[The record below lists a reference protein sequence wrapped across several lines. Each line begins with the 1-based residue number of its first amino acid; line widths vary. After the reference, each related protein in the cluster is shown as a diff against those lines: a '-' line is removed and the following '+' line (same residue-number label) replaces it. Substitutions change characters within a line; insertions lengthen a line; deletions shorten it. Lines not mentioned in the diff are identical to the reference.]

1 MTAMED
7 LPPYLAAP
15 DATLRTVTELID
27 RNAQGIALICDSERH
42 LIGTITDGD
51 LRRAILSGTSPEE
64 PVRALLERKARED
77 KMYPA
82 PITAL
87 AGTSPGDLI
96 HLMNERSIRHLPIID
111 ADRRVVGLALLSE
124 LVREY
129 ELPLR
134 AVVMAGGLG
143 TRLRP
148 LTERTP
154 KPMLPVGGR
163 PILEHIL
170 EQLRAS
176 GINRVNVTT
185 HFHPDVITEHFGDGR
200 DFGVDLTY
208 VPEDEPLG
216 TAGGLGQLFPED
228 QPLLVM
234 NGDILTGVDFRA
246 MLDFHREHAAEMT
259 LAVREE
265 EIQLP
270 FGVVETRDFHV
281 ARIDEKPSIRRFV
294 NAGIYL
300 FEPSVR
306 TYIPAGEAMDIPH
319 LVECLIVDGR
329 RVVSFPVHEY
339 WLDVGQ
345 PHTYEQAERDY
356 EAGKIRR

>member
-1 MTAMED
+1 MTAMDD
-7 LPPYLAAP
+7 LDPYLAAP
-15 DATLRTVTELID
+15 DASLRAVTELID

-51 LRRAILSGTSPEE
+51 VRRAILSGTSSEE

-82 PITAL
+82 PITARP
-87 AGTSPGDLI
+87 GTSPGELI
-96 HLMNERSIRHLPIID
+96 QLMNERSIRHVPIVD
-111 ADRRVVGLALLSE
+111 AERRVVALALLSE
-124 LVREY
+124 LVRDY

-148 LTERTP
+148 LTERMP

-170 EQLRAS
+170 DQLRAS

-185 HFHPDVITEHFGDGR
+185 HYHRDVITEHFGNGR
-200 DFGVDLTY
+200 EFGVDLTY

-228 QPLLVM
+228 EPLLVM

-246 MLDFHREHAAEMT
+246 MLDFHREHEAEMT

-265 EIQLP
+265 EFQLP
-270 FGVVETRDFHV
+270 FGVVETHDVHV
-281 ARIDEKPSIRRFV
+281 TGIDEKPSIRRFV

-300 FEPSVR
+300 LEPTVR
-306 TYIPAGEAMDIPH
+306 TYIPAGEAMDIPQ
-319 LVECLIVDGR
+319 LVECLIADGR

-345 PHTYEQAERDY
+345 HHTYEQAERDY

>member
-1 MTAMED
+1 MTAMDD
-7 LPPYLAAP
+7 LEPYLAAP
-15 DATLRTVTELID
+15 DASLRAVTELID
-27 RNAQGIALICDSERH
+27 RNAQGIALICDRERH

-51 LRRAILSGTSPEE
+51 VRRAILSGTSSEQ
-64 PVRALLERKARED
+64 PVRALLERKVRED
-77 KMYPA
+77 EMYPV
-82 PITAL
+82 PITAGP
-87 AGTSPGDLI
+87 GTSPGELI
-96 HLMNERSIRHLPIID
+96 RLMNERSIRHLPIVD
-111 ADRRVVGLALLSE
+111 ADRRVLGLALLSE
-124 LVREY
+124 LVRDY

-170 EQLRAS
+170 DQLRAS

-185 HFHPDVITEHFGDGR
+185 HFHPDVITAHFGDGR
-200 DFGVDLTY
+200 EFGVELTY
-208 VPEDEPLG
+208 VPENEPLG
-216 TAGGLGQLFPED
+216 TAGGLGQLFRDDE
-228 QPLLVM
+228 PLLVM

-246 MLDFHREHAAEMT
+246 MLDFHREHEAEMT

-265 EIQLP
+265 EFQLP
-270 FGVVETRDFHV
+270 FGVVETQDVHV
-281 ARIDEKPSIRRFV
+281 TRIEEKPRIRRFV
-294 NAGIYL
+294 NAGIYVV
-300 FEPSVR
+300 EPTVR

-319 LVECLIVDGR
+319 LVECLIADGR
-329 RVVSFPVHEY
+329 RVVSFPVREY